1 MKYCQICGKELN
13 DTDEFCI
20 YCGMKYK
27 EEKNSAVI
35 KKVYLII
42 ALSALAVGVVG
53 MGLFV
58 LNHTKKNEQI
68 DNNIRNLTIAPCNW
82 G

>member
-1 MKYCQICGKELN
+1 MWYEIQRR
-13 DTDEFCI
+13 
-20 YCGMKYK
+20 
-27 EEKNSAVI
+27 KNSAVI

-58 LNHTKKNEQI
+58 SLNHTKKNEQI
-68 DNNIRNLTIAPCNW
+68 DNNISANDVTGKDKTTQDFQDVYI
-82 G
+82 